1 MAFFCNMRFGD
12 TPVFGITCAHPHIL
26 RYGKR
31 CFIMSKNQYSNQTQD
46 CSRTKQNAR
55 NEDSQMKSS
64 NQKNSRSK
72 RPSSEG

>member
-1 MAFFCNMRFGD
+1 
-12 TPVFGITCAHPHIL
+12 
-26 RYGKR
+26 
-31 CFIMSKNQYSNQTQD
+31 MSKNQYSNQTQD